1 MAKQDKASDSKDK
14 SGSKDKDKAE
24 DKAAAP
30 DAPDEAG
37 EGETPEGEGLPETPK
52 SKLKKILMIA
62 VPVLVLLGGG
72 GAAAFFL
79 GVFGGH
85 DEGEQVAAPVVTK
98 PVFFDMPD
106 MLVNINGRQRRTSF
120 LKVAVSL
127 ELKSAG
133 DIERIQQSMPRV
145 VDSFQVYLRELRS
158 DDLTSSAGMMRLR
171 EDLLLRVNETVAPA
185 KVRDILFR
193 EMLIQ

>member
-1 MAKQDKASDSKDK
+1 MAKQDKASENP
-14 SGSKDKDKAE
+14 DKAE
-24 DKAAAP
+24 DKAAASG
-30 DAPDEAG
+30 APDEAADG
-37 EGETPEGEGLPETPK
+37 EAPEGEALPPTPK

-79 GVFGGH
+79 GLLDGQ
-85 DEGEQVAAPVVTK
+85 DEGEHVAAPAPAK

-133 DIERIQQSMPRV
+133 DVEKIQQSMPRV